1 MNAEPRRS
9 RRAPTGS
16 RTATRRRAQPIP
28 TTFATVSA
36 IAVDRIDVP
45 PRPAR
50 RMLGDIA
57 SLADSMQDYG
67 LQQPISVRASA
78 DRYILTSG
86 LRRLAAARMLRWTT
100 IPAFVRT
107 VDADH
112 AYLLDLVENLQRE
125 DLSPEEEADALSELI
140 RTRGWTQQQVADGI
154 KRSVGYVS
162 KRIRVFEDP
171 LLRSAIVDRG
181 LPVST
186 AEELLAADDAQRPM
200 LIERALT
207 EGWDQ
212 VRARQG
218 MRDLDSS
225 GQGIVDLP
233 PPQRQSALEP
243 DPRQEADE
251 LPAGRPRGFTRVIRE
266 FHDMI
271 KSVEAT
277 HLTDADRGALRA
289 LFRDLTM
296 LARASTTRQAPVFPP
311 LPASEPRRGPGTR
324 SRK

>member
-9 RRAPTGS
+9 RRAPTQT
-16 RTATRRRAQPIP
+16 RTATRRKAQPTP
-28 TTFATVSA
+28 ASFATVSA

-67 LQQPISVRASA
+67 LQHPISVRASA

-86 LRRLAAARMLRWTT
+86 LRRLAAAHMLRWKT
-100 IPAFVRT
+100 IPAFVRS

-112 AYLLDLVENLQRE
+112 AYLVDLVENLQRQ
-125 DLSPEEEADALSELI
+125 DLSPEEEADALAELI
-140 RTRGWTQQQVADGI
+140 RTRDWTLQQVADGI
-154 KRSVGYVS
+154 KRSKGYVS
-162 KRIRVFEDP
+162 KRIRIFEDP
-171 LLRSAIVDRG
+171 LLRSAILERG

-186 AEELLAADDAQRPM
+186 AEELLAADEAQLPM
-200 LIERALT
+200 LIERALA
-207 EGWDQ
+207 ERWDQ
-212 VRARQG
+212 VHARRG
-218 MRDLDSS
+218 VRDLQSS
-225 GQGIVDLP
+225 APVIVDVA

-243 DPRQEADE
+243 GPGDGSDE
-251 LPAGRPRGFTRVIRE
+251 LPAGRPRGFTRVIRD
-266 FHDMI
+266 FHNAI

-296 LARASTTRQAPVFPP
+296 LARASTTRQSPVFPP
-311 LPASEPRRGPGTR
+311 LPTRNPRRAPGRR
-324 SRK
+324 SHK

>member
-1 MNAEPRRS
+1 MNAELRG
-9 RRAPTGS
+9 RRARPEA
-16 RTATRRRAQPIP
+16 RTSTRRKAQP
-28 TTFATVSA
+28 TSAAFATVNA

-45 PRPAR
+45 ARPAR

-112 AYLLDLVENLQRE
+112 AYLLDLVENLQRK
-125 DLSPEEEADALSELI
+125 DLSPEEEADALGELI

-171 LLRSAIVDRG
+171 LLRSAIVDRE

-186 AEELLAADDAQRPM
+186 AEELLAADEAQRPM
-200 LIERALT
+200 LIERALA
-207 EGWDQ
+207 ERWDQ

-218 MRDLDSS
+218 VRDLESSAQDSD
-225 GQGIVDLP
+225 DLP
-233 PPQRQSALEP
+233 PPERQRALEP
-243 DPRQEADE
+243 DPRDEADE

-271 KSVEAT
+271 KSIEAT

-296 LARASTTRQAPVFPP
+296 LARASTTRQSPVFPP
-311 LPASEPRRGPGTR
+311 LPASEPRRAPSTR